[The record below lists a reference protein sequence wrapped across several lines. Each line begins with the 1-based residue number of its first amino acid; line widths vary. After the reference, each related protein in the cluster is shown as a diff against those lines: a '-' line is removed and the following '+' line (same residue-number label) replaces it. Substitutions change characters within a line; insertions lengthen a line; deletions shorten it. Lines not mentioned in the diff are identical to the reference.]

1 MMEITADTNLDIE
14 KEFKIEAG
22 PGAGK
27 TRFLI
32 HHINNVIK
40 ESNRLYSTRKV
51 ACITF
56 TNTAVDT
63 IRQRLGDGATGKTEV
78 STIHSFLYNNIVKPY
93 GSFISN
99 EYGLRIE
106 KIDGHEEPIVNR
118 KYLNKWLEMDIL
130 TGLKHPN
137 SQKQLERIPGLNDA
151 LRNWLLSAKCVVKK
165 GNIEWDFNNEKAVS
179 YGSEGRISL
188 SRDSF
193 NVLKKGFLE
202 YKKLYWKEGRIDHED
217 VLFFSG
223 ILIQKYPFILTVLRA
238 KYPYFFVDEF
248 QDTNPMQSYILSE
261 IKKKESIV
269 GVIGDSAQAIYGFQG
284 ADIQLFK
291 KYKIKKGNGYSIN
304 ENHRSDKCI
313 VDFLN
318 ILRRNFTQIPC
329 ERYVGASIS
338 FYVGD
343 RSEAFQTA
351 KDICGVEKLVSLSRD
366 NVTSNAMKNNLE
378 SNNYNKKAIKEL
390 EEADSNDVRRNYV
403 IAYVNAIGLARNG
416 KFKEALKKIE
426 GIYRGQAEPQKVSL
440 DMLSAMLKRYSEYAN
455 DTLMQFYSLLKGKEK
470 DVTLAN
476 LRTGSIKTFYEN
488 TPYIDVALG
497 VNIVEDTSNHIT
509 IHKAKGAEYDNV
521 FVVGNKEFLDFLLN
535 PNIEENEEH
544 RVYYVALSRAKKR
557 LFLYLDN
564 LKSSDEKIIR
574 DNYGIKVER
583 ICSNN
588 KNAHSPE

>member
-1 MMEITADTNLDIE
+1 MEITANTNLEIE

-40 ESNRLYSTRKV
+40 ESNRLHSTRKV

-63 IRQRLGDGATGKTEV
+63 IRQRLGDGATGKIEV
-78 STIHSFLYNNIVKPY
+78 STIHSFLYNNVVKPY

-99 EYGLRIE
+99 EYGIRME
-106 KIDGHEEPIVNR
+106 KVDGHKEPIVNR

-130 TGLKHPN
+130 TRLKHPN
-137 SQKQLERIPGLNDA
+137 SQNQLKRMPSLNAA
-151 LRNWLLSAKCVVKK
+151 LRNWLLSEKCVVKK
-165 GNIEWDFNNEKAVS
+165 GNIEWNFNNDKAVS
-179 YGSEGRISL
+179 YSSEGRVSL
-188 SRDSF
+188 SKDSF
-193 NVLKKGFLE
+193 KILKNGFLE
-202 YKKLYWKEGRIDHED
+202 YKKLYWEKGKIDHED

-223 ILIQKYPFILTVLRA
+223 ILIQKYPFILNVLRA

-269 GVIGDSAQAIYGFQG
+269 GVIGDRAQAIYGFQG

-291 KYKIKKGNGYSIN
+291 KYKIKKENEYSIN

-318 ILRRNFTQIPC
+318 ILRRNFKQTAC
-329 ERYVGASIS
+329 KRYVGASIS

-343 RSEAFQTA
+343 RNEAFQKA
-351 KDICGVEKLVSLSRD
+351 KSICGVEKLVSLSRD
-366 NVTSNAMKNNLE
+366 NITSNAMKNNLE
-378 SNNYNKKAIKEL
+378 SNNYDKKAMKEL
-390 EEADSNDVRRNYV
+390 EETDSNDVRRNYV
-403 IAYVNAIGLARNG
+403 ITYINAIELARNG

-426 GIYRGQAEPQKVSL
+426 GLYRRQAEPQKVSL
-440 DMLSAMLKRYSEYAN
+440 AMLSIMLKRYSEYEN
-455 DTLMQFYSLLKGKEK
+455 DTLMHFYFLLKGEEK
-470 DVTLAN
+470 NVSLSN
-476 LRTGSIKTFYEN
+476 FRTGSIKTFYEN
-488 TPYIDVALG
+488 TPYIDAALC

-535 PNIEENEEH
+535 PNIDEKEEH

-557 LFLYLDN
+557 VFLYLDN
-564 LKSSDEKIIR
+564 LKSSDEKIIE
-574 DNYGIKVER
+574 DTYGIKVER
-583 ICSNN
+583 ICSNH
-588 KNAHSPE
+588 KDA

>member
-193 NVLKKGFLE
+193 NVL
-202 YKKLYWKEGRIDHED
+202 
-217 VLFFSG
+217 
-223 ILIQKYPFILTVLRA
+223 RA

-403 IAYVNAIGLARNG
+403 IAYVNAIELARNG